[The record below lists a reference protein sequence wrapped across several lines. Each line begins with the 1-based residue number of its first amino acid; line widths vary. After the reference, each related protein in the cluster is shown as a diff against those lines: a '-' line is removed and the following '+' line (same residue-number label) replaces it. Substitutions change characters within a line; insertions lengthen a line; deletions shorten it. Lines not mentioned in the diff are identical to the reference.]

1 MNCKAAIITAVKVET
16 DSVMRL
22 YDNWEKISVPGDS
35 QEYYSAT
42 FTRSGKEQ
50 RIITAQQNVMGM
62 TAATMLSGK
71 LIARFR
77 PEYLIMCGIAACI
90 GHENEHF
97 YGDIIIPD
105 KVWDC
110 SSGKFTAPGKP
121 AITFGNIGFL
131 PRPVALSLDDSIL
144 ETVRKLQGN
153 CEFQL
158 AIAPMACG
166 SSVVANRA
174 IVERQIESF
183 MPETVGL
190 DMESYGVF
198 YAARNASH
206 PRPKAIVIKGICDY
220 ADSEKTDK
228 YQKFAAYNSSMFT
241 KFLLENFLTD

>member
-1 MNCKAAIITAVKVET
+1 
-16 DSVMRL
+16 
-22 YDNWEKISVPGDS
+22 
-35 QEYYSAT
+35 
-42 FTRSGKEQ
+42 
-50 RIITAQQNVMGM
+50 
-62 TAATMLSGK
+62 MLSGK
-71 LIARFR
+71 LITHFR

-90 GHENEHF
+90 GQESEHF

-144 ETVRKLQGN
+144 ETVRKLEGN
-153 CEFQL
+153 CEFQFV
-158 AIAPMACG
+158 IAPMACG

-174 IVERQIESF
+174 VVKRQIDSF

-228 YQKFAAYNSSMFT
+228 Y
-241 KFLLENFLTD
+241 

>member
-1 MNCKAAIITAVKVET
+1 MKCKAAIITAVKVET

-22 YDNWEKISVPGDS
+22 YDNWEKIFVPGDN
-35 QEYYSAT
+35 QEYYSAL

-50 RIITAQQNVMGM
+50 RIITAQQNVMGT
-62 TAATMLSGK
+62 TAAVMLSGK
-71 LIARFR
+71 LITYFR
-77 PEYLIMCGIAACI
+77 PEYIIMCGIAACI
-90 GHENEHF
+90 GHESENF

-131 PRPVALSLDDSIL
+131 PRPVALSLDEAIL
-144 ETVRKLQGN
+144 ETVRKLEGN

-158 AIAPMACG
+158 VIAPMACG

-174 IVERQIESF
+174 VVKRQIDSF

-198 YAARNASH
+198 YAAENASY

-220 ADSEKTDK
+220 ADTSKTDK

-241 KFLLENFLTD
+241 KFLLENYL

>member
-1 MNCKAAIITAVKVET
+1 MKCKAAIITAVKVET

-22 YDNWEKISVPGDS
+22 YDNWEKIFVPGDH
-35 QEYYSAT
+35 QEYYSAS

-50 RIITAQQNVMGM
+50 RIITAQQNIMGT
-62 TAATMLSGK
+62 TAAVMLSGK
-71 LIARFR
+71 LIAHFR
-77 PEYLIMCGIAACI
+77 PEYIIMCGIAACI
-90 GHENEHF
+90 GHESENF

-131 PRPVALSLDDSIL
+131 PRPVALSLDEAIL
-144 ETVRKLQGN
+144 ETVRKLEGN

-158 AIAPMACG
+158 VIAPMACG

-174 IVERQIESF
+174 VVKRQIDSF

-198 YAARNASH
+198 YAAEKCFSSATESGCD
-206 PRPKAIVIKGICDY
+206 KGD
-220 ADSEKTDK
+220 
-228 YQKFAAYNSSMFT
+228 M
-241 KFLLENFLTD
+241 

>member
-22 YDNWEKISVPGDS
+22 YDNWEKVFVYGDN
-35 QEYYSAT
+35 QEYYSAS

-50 RIITAQQNVMGM
+50 RIITAQQNVMGT
-62 TAATMLSGK
+62 TAAVMLSGK
-71 LIARFR
+71 LITHFR
-77 PEYLIMCGIAACI
+77 PEYIIMCGIAACI
-90 GHENEHF
+90 GHESENF

-131 PRPVALSLDDSIL
+131 PRPVALSLDEAIL
-144 ETVRKLQGN
+144 ETVRKLEGN

-158 AIAPMACG
+158 VIAPMACG

-174 IVERQIESF
+174 VVKRQIDSF

-198 YAARNASH
+198 YAAENASN

-220 ADSEKTDK
+220 ADTSKTDK

-241 KFLLENFLTD
+241 KFLLENYL

>member
-1 MNCKAAIITAVKVET
+1 MKCKAAIITAVKVET

-22 YDNWEKISVPGDS
+22 YDNWEKIFVPGDH
-35 QEYYSAT
+35 QEYYSAS

-50 RIITAQQNVMGM
+50 RIITAQQNVMGT
-62 TAATMLSGK
+62 TAAVMLSGK
-71 LIARFR
+71 LITYFR
-77 PEYLIMCGIAACI
+77 PEYIIMCGIAACI
-90 GHENEHF
+90 GHESENF

-110 SSGKFTAPGKP
+110 SSGKFTSPGKP

-131 PRPVALSLDDSIL
+131 PRPVALSLDEAIL
-144 ETVRKLQGN
+144 ETVRKLEGN

-158 AIAPMACG
+158 VIAPMACG

-174 IVERQIESF
+174 VVKRQIDSF

-198 YAARNASH
+198 YAAENASH

-220 ADSEKTDK
+220 ADTSKTDK

-241 KFLLENFLTD
+241 KFLLENYL